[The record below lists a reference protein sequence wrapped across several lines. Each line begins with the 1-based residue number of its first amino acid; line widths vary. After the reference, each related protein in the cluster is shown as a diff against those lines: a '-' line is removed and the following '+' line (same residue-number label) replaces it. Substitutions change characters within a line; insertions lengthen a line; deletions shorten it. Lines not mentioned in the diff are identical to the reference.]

1 MPAIRVFLAE
11 GPIFSIRQLLGRGAP
26 APQPT
31 AAPPAGADAL
41 PQAAALRAQGNQ
53 WLGQGQLANA
63 VQCYQQ
69 ACELAPGDPLAWVN
83 LGYAR
88 LELGELEAADQALAH
103 AIERDPKVADA
114 HFLLAQLRLRQRRPA
129 EALAPLRMALA
140 LNPAFDVAAQLLV
153 STLLDMLRWQEAL
166 AEADGLLARM
176 DTPPM
181 QLLRM
186 RALIGL
192 KRGPE
197 ALAIADA
204 MVAAYPQE
212 PQAIYARAQAL
223 FALRRFQEALDCC
236 AFVLQAQPQH
246 LEAMVNGGAACARM
260 GRWDEAAAFYDRA
273 LAIQPDYSLALYNKS
288 SMYQEM
294 GRIPEMLAL
303 VDRGL
308 ALQPGEPNFI
318 WSRGV
323 GRLLQGDLVGG
334 FQDYESRWIL
344 EVAEARP
351 QVNQPQWQGQDL
363 QGKTIYVYDE
373 QGLGDTLQMLRYV
386 PMLVQR
392 GAKVLL
398 RVQPSLMPLA
408 QYPGCTLLDTRRH
421 PIHLAFDYHCP
432 MLSLP
437 LGFGTALGTVPWS
450 GPYVSA
456 DPALRA
462 GWEQWLGPRRG
473 LRIGL
478 TWSGNAD
485 HRNDA
490 NRSMRLDTML
500 AGLGE
505 GHQLVSVQKDI
516 REVDREALARVQH
529 AGEQLR
535 NFSDTAALLGC
546 LDLVISVD
554 TSIAHL
560 AGALGRPL
568 WVLLPL
574 APDWRWLSQG
584 DSTPWYP
591 QARLFRQGEDRHWP
605 AVLQRVAQELAR
617 QDNKEK
623 T

>member
-1 MPAIRVFLAE
+1 M
-11 GPIFSIRQLLGRGAP
+11 LGRGAP

-31 AAPPAGADAL
+31 AAPAAG
-41 PQAAALRAQGNQ
+41 PGGPEQAARLKAQGNN
-53 WLGQGQLANA
+53 WLAQGQLAKA
-63 VQCYQQ
+63 ALCYEQ
-69 ACELAPGDPLAWVN
+69 ACEQAPADALAWVN

-88 LELGELEAADQALAH
+88 LELGELPAAGQALSRAV
-103 AIERDPKVADA
+103 ELDPKVADA
-114 HFLLAQLRLRQRRPA
+114 HFLLGQLLLRQQRPA
-129 EALAPLRMALA
+129 DALVPLRRALA
-140 LNPAFDVAAQLLV
+140 LNPDFDVAAQLLV
-153 STLLDMLRWQEAL
+153 STLLDMRRWPEAL
-166 AEADGLLARM
+166 AEAEGVLARM

-186 RALIGL
+186 RALVGL
-192 KRGPE
+192 KRGQE
-197 ALAIADA
+197 ALALADA
-204 MVAAYPQE
+204 LTAAHPGQPE
-212 PQAIYARAQAL
+212 AIYARAQAL
-223 FALRRFQEALDCC
+223 FELRRYQEALDGCQ
-236 AFVLQAQPQH
+236 AVLQAQPQH
-246 LEAMVNGGAACARM
+246 LEAMVNSGAACVRL

-273 LAIQPDYSLALYNKS
+273 LAIQPDYQLALYNKS

-294 GRIPEMLAL
+294 GRIPEMLEL
-303 VDRGL
+303 VERGL
-308 ALQPGEPNFI
+308 ALQPGEPNFLWNRSI
-318 WSRGV
+318 GK
-323 GRLLQGDLVGG
+323 LLQGDLAGG
-334 FQDYESRWIL
+334 LRDYESRWIL

-351 QVNQPQWQGQDL
+351 QVGQPQWQGEDL
-363 QGKTIYVYDE
+363 RGKTIYVYDE

-386 PMLVQR
+386 PQLVQR
-392 GAKVLL
+392 GAHVLL
-398 RVQPSLMPLA
+398 RVQAPLL
-408 QYPGCTLLDTRRH
+408 PLCTGFTGCTLLDTRTH
-421 PIHLAFDYHCP
+421 PVHLPFDYHCP

-437 LGFGTALGTVPWS
+437 LGFGTSLETVPWS

-574 APDWRWLSQG
+574 APDWRWLSRG

-591 QARLFRQGEDRHWP
+591 HARLFRQSEDRQWEP
-605 AVLQRVAQELAR
+605 VLERVAQELAR
-617 QDNKEK
+617 QGNKEK